1 VTISGGGQN
10 IQVLITQNGN
20 TSSDIQIIPGNL
32 TLTPESGTHTAQILT
47 ACNSWFIDVPVP
59 WLSVSPLSGSGN
71 IGISLNYT
79 ANTSPQERTA
89 TLTISGCGQI
99 ALLTVSQAGQ
109 QPGSPPWGAPLTSN
123 LSGTLLGQAQI
134 NGIPAA
140 AGDWVGAFDENNQI
154 VGASEVIIAN
164 GLAYI
169 NLVIYGDDPNT
180 STVDEGL
187 TSTET
192 FRLALFDI
200 SESKVFDYP
209 FIGAPTYLSGWVS
222 NNGAPMPNFNDPT
235 VIYNFEESSVDVI
248 PLAPGWNLIS
258 TDLLPVDST
267 IQAVLGG
274 LQPGNV
280 QVVTGF
286 NSNGANFYDPSG
298 LPFLNTLHDFQKG
311 FGYWIRVTSEDTLY
325 VQGAPIAPDYF
336 KPMDLGWNLIAYL
349 PQSSQPPQTYLE
361 PFINTGLEYV
371 TGFDGDA
378 QFYDPNGLPFLNS
391 LSEMRNSRGYWVKMP
406 GQALIDNELDR
417 RTSNKYTN
425 RYDFIGGR
433 TTLEEGSQVMVHGE
447 DGTPYGWLTILRGGL
462 IQTMPIYGDA
472 PETPE
477 KEGPADGECLHFSW
491 KGTLSPQRHV
501 FKGNYDIHNLKLHF
515 ESETAN
521 PVIKVSPNP
530 ASTEVWVQFENKE
543 NEPLELELRSIQGK
557 LLQTVRLE
565 AALKEG
571 IENIHLDISDY
582 PPGTYIICLLENRSL
597 IKTCQLIKQ

>member
-1 VTISGGGQN
+1 
-10 IQVLITQNGN
+10 
-20 TSSDIQIIPGNL
+20 
-32 TLTPESGTHTAQILT
+32 
-47 ACNSWFIDVPVP
+47 
-59 WLSVSPLSGSGN
+59 
-71 IGISLNYT
+71 
-79 ANTSPQERTA
+79 
-89 TLTISGCGQI
+89 
-99 ALLTVSQAGQ
+99 
-109 QPGSPPWGAPLTSN
+109 
-123 LSGTLLGQAQI
+123 
-134 NGIPAA
+134 
-140 AGDWVGAFDENNQI
+140 
-154 VGASEVIIAN
+154 
-164 GLAYI
+164 
-169 NLVIYGDDPNT
+169 
-180 STVDEGL
+180 
-187 TSTET
+187 
-192 FRLALFDI
+192 
-200 SESKVFDYP
+200 
-209 FIGAPTYLSGWVS
+209 
-222 NNGAPMPNFNDPT
+222 
-235 VIYNFEESSVDVI
+235 
-248 PLAPGWNLIS
+248 
-258 TDLLPVDST
+258 
-267 IQAVLGG
+267 
-274 LQPGNV
+274 
-280 QVVTGF
+280 
-286 NSNGANFYDPSG
+286 
-298 LPFLNTLHDFQKG
+298 
-311 FGYWIRVTSEDTLY
+311 
-325 VQGAPIAPDYF
+325 
-336 KPMDLGWNLIAYL
+336 
-349 PQSSQPPQTYLE
+349 
-361 PFINTGLEYV
+361 
-371 TGFDGDA
+371 
-378 QFYDPNGLPFLNS
+378 
-391 LSEMRNSRGYWVKMP
+391 MP